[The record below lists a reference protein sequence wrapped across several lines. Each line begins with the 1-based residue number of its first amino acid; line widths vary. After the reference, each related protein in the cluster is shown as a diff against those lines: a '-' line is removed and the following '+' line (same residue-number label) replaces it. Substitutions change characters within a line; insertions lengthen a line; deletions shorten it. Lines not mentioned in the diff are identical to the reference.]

1 MHLPQVPGLDHQCR
15 LVIGSKGSAKGGDQA
30 QGIFS
35 FCHAARIE
43 NEKKERMAL
52 RYPKKRPIE
61 RNDLPDLDARS
72 QLHDGDFDDFP
83 QGVGDEA
90 GRSPNLIK

>member
-1 MHLPQVPGLDHQCR
+1 MHPQVPGLDHQCS
-15 LVIGSKGSAKGGDQA
+15 LVIGSERSAKGSDQA

-72 QLHDGDFDDFP
+72 QLHDGNLEDLP
-83 QGVGDEA
+83 QGVADEA
-90 GRSPNLIK
+90 ERSPNLIE